1 MLTRFCVAVN
11 LYCGAMRT
19 EAFQR
24 FRATQT
30 NNESWPFVSA
40 TMALA
45 FSVKDTSMPAKPLI
59 RSTIAT
65 LSCRGRRLP
74 GRDLRKSAH
83 DRTHGR
89 VPQDVINTRLKAG
102 VH

>member
-1 MLTRFCVAVN
+1 MLTRFCVVVN
-11 LYCGAMRT
+11 LDCDAMRT

-24 FRATQT
+24 FRATQA

-40 TMALA
+40 TIALA
-45 FSVKDTSMPAKPLI
+45 FSVKDTSMPAKRLI

-65 LSCRGRRLP
+65 LSCRDRRLA
-74 GRDLRKSAH
+74 GRDLRKSAR

-89 VPQDVINTRLKAG
+89 VPQDAINTA
-102 VH
+102 